1 MNLHARGRVAARR
14 DNATPH
20 KSTYHYEY
28 AVYTNNLCWG
38 RVHIGTY
45 ATRFE
50 ARRGG
55 LLASKGA
62 FDIKRVRVYNERYS
76 IIRGA

>member
-1 MNLHARGRVAARR
+1 MNLHARGRFSTRR
-14 DNATPH
+14 DNEEPH
-20 KSTYHYEY
+20 KSAYHYEY

-38 RVHIGTY
+38 RVYIGTY
-45 ATRFE
+45 ATRSD

-62 FDIKRVRVYNERYS
+62 FDIKRVRVYNCRSSMY
-76 IIRGA
+76 RAA